1 MPLEPGDLERLTKA
15 LTDYVA
21 ARLAPNVAL
30 IAADIDRQAA
40 DGDDSTKSRTISV
53 GITLDVCRWSG
64 GGGYTATADIAW
76 CRKHQTKDDGA
87 PLEVDLK
94 QLDLPL
100 PATAPPTC
108 TLRVIH
114 PDGSTSP
121 EIDLAAAEAAVRK
134 HRRARA

>member
-1 MPLEPGDLERLTKA
+1 MPLEPGDLDRLTQA
-15 LTDYVA
+15 LTDYLG

-53 GITLDVCRWSG
+53 GITLEICRWSG
-64 GGGYTATADIAW
+64 GTGYTATADITW
-76 CRKHQTKDDGA
+76 CRKHQTKDPGA

-100 PATAPPTC
+100 APADAGGDC
-108 TLRVIH
+108 TIRVIH
-114 PDGSTSP
+114 PDGTSSP
-121 EIDLAAAEAAVRK
+121 ELHLGPTGKPR
-134 HRRARA
+134 RRARA

>member
-15 LTDYVA
+15 LTGYLG

-64 GGGYTATADIAW
+64 GTGYTATADIAW

-100 PATAPPTC
+100 PSADAGVDC
-108 TLRVIH
+108 TIRVIR
-114 PDGSTSP
+114 PDGSVTP
-121 EIDLAAAEAAVRK
+121 ELHLGAPGKPR
-134 HRRARA
+134 RRARA